1 MRILITGANGFIG
14 QYLVS
19 ALTEQDHQIS
29 ACVRD
34 ASTYTQDHHFI
45 DVIHCDYNNDTHV
58 DDWLPRLRNIDVVIN
73 AVGIIKQTKYQK
85 FNLLHRDTPIA
96 LFKACEH
103 MGISKVIQV
112 SALGAD
118 ETAFSQ
124 YHLSKKAADDYLMT
138 LDLNWIIVMPS
149 IVYGPG
155 AKSMSLF
162 TTMAALP
169 VTPIINTGNQAIQP
183 IHINDVCLAIN
194 ELVHDG
200 AVTSIRI
207 PFIGPTSITMKELYI
222 QLKQWLGLKKYRF
235 MSVPFNIAMIMAWFT
250 QFIPKNLVTPESI
263 KMLNKGNTHDVSPF
277 IRIFDFTPISITESL
292 NQNPAQQT
300 DLWHAKLTVLRPLL
314 KLSIAFVWLY
324 SGFVSLFIYP
334 VESSFNLLEQVGITS
349 PLNQF
354 VLYAAASLDF
364 IIGLTI
370 LVNYHVKAIGKFQI
384 ALILGYTV
392 LISLFLVEQWAH
404 PFGPVSKNIP
414 LLVAILIMI
423 SLEDK

>member
-14 QYLVS
+14 QHLVS
-19 ALTEQDHQIS
+19 ALMEQGHQIS

-34 ASTYTQDHHFI
+34 STTYTQDYPFI
-45 DVIHCDYNNDTHV
+45 DVIHCDFNRDTHV

-73 AVGIIKQTKYQK
+73 AVGIIKETKQQN
-85 FNLLHRDTPIA
+85 FNRLHRDTPIA
-96 LFKACEH
+96 LFKACEQ

-118 ETAFSQ
+118 ETAFSH
-124 YHLSKKAADDYLMT
+124 YHLSKKSADDYLMT

-149 IVYGPG
+149 IVYGTG

-169 VTPIINTGNQAIQP
+169 VTPIIDTGNQAIQP

-194 ELVHDG
+194 QLIRDAAATKIKIPLV
-200 AVTSIRI
+200 
-207 PFIGPTSITMKELYI
+207 GPTSITIKELYT

-235 MSVPFNIAMIMAWFT
+235 ISVPFNIAMLMAWFT

-277 IRIFDFTPISITESL
+277 IHTLGFTPISITESL
-292 NQNPAQQT
+292 NKNPAQQA
-300 DLWHAKLTVLRPLL
+300 DLWHAKLMWLRPLL

-324 SGFVSLFIYP
+324 TGFVSLFIYP
-334 VESSFNLLEQVGITS
+334 VEASFNLLEQVGITS
-349 PLNQF
+349 PWNQF
-354 VLYAAASLDF
+354 ILYSAGILDF

-370 LVNYHVKAIGKFQI
+370 LVNYHVKTIGKFQI
-384 ALILGYTV
+384 ALIVGYTI